1 MSPHSSTDAR
11 LTLEID
17 GHSWPLKDG
26 DVIGRLG
33 TVGGEAL
40 RGYDVLSRQHL
51 RVEHRSGR
59 WQMTLLPKAGN
70 ETLCNG
76 TAMIVGEPMPITG
89 ACEIRVVTLVLRLS
103 FEAATLP
110 VEAEYPVALV
120 RLDKDL
126 HLAWRNRAA
135 TQLLRDDL
143 ASGTEFLRLLETGA
157 TLRLRYALLGL
168 REGGELEECEVA
180 SQTEDGNPWIALR
193 ATRSGK
199 ELLLALRDVTLE
211 RQQRE
216 AVKQAEDRLDS
227 KVDALAKLLT
237 AKSFVDGDLAAAL
250 PLLVQD
256 AAELLDDTSVSA
268 WLPSP
273 AASRTGGASLPL
285 MCRAMSGALRATIG
299 REVVLAKLPPR
310 GEASPA
316 MLATLQA
323 SGVID
328 AAHGSAWLE
337 PMKEHG
343 LLVFQRSDASRT
355 WMDPEIR
362 LISLAVALGR
372 QLFANAQRSA
382 ATESLQIRE
391 FELSTELSEAAH
403 YMERRLPAVLTKGH
417 VEVDWS
423 YQPCGRL
430 GGDTF
435 GYEWLDDQ
443 RFAIYIAD
451 VMGHGTK
458 ASLHALS
465 IAQTLKLL
473 LARGVDLDPAFWLA
487 SLNKEFPMK
496 AHQDLLW
503 TMWCGVYDRRTRT
516 LRHASGGHPPALL
529 CHDGK
534 VEEVNSPGPVLGAM
548 DAATYSSAN
557 VAVPENAKLFLF
569 TDGAYEFPTAEGDT
583 GTLADFSS
591 AVHGAAGMKEGECAF
606 LKTRAAGLC
615 VEPDFPD
622 DFTIVRARFAR

>member
-1 MSPHSSTDAR
+1 MPAPSKTDPKLA
-11 LTLEID
+11 LEIE
-17 GHSWPLKDG
+17 GNSWPLKDG

-51 RVEHRSGR
+51 RVEHKSGR
-59 WQMTLLPKAGN
+59 WQITLLPKAAN

-76 TAMIVGEPMPITG
+76 IPMIVGEPVPVTG
-89 ACEIRVVTLVLRLS
+89 ACEIRVVTLALRVTLD
-103 FEAATLP
+103 AATLP
-110 VEAEYPVALV
+110 VETEYPVALV
-120 RLDKDL
+120 KLDKDL
-126 HLAWRNRAA
+126 YVAWRNRAA

-143 ASGTEFLRLLETGA
+143 APGTEFLRLLETGA

-180 SQTEDGNPWIALR
+180 SQTENGNPWIALR
-193 ATRSGK
+193 AARAGG
-199 ELLLALRDVTLE
+199 ELLLSLRDVTLE
-211 RQQRE
+211 RQQRA
-216 AVKQAEDRLDS
+216 AVKQASSRLDA
-227 KVDALAKLLT
+227 KVDALTTLLT
-237 AKSFVDGDLAAAL
+237 ATSFVEGDLAAAL

-256 AAELLDDTSVSA
+256 AAELLEDTSVSA

-273 AASRTGGASLPL
+273 MASRTGGASLPL
-285 MCRAMSGALRATIG
+285 ICRAMAGAMHAPIG
-299 REVVLAKLPPR
+299 REVVLAKMPPR

-316 MLATLQA
+316 MLAALQA
-323 SGVID
+323 SGVIE
-328 AAHGSAWLE
+328 ATHGSAWLE

-343 LLVFQRSDASRT
+343 LLVFQRSDAARS
-355 WMDPEIR
+355 WMAPELR

-372 QLFANAQRSA
+372 QLFANAQRRH
-382 ATESLQIRE
+382 ATETLQSRE
-391 FELSTELSEAAH
+391 SDLSTELSEAAQ

-417 VEVDWS
+417 VEVDWI

-435 GYEWLDDQ
+435 GYEWLDDH

-451 VMGHGTK
+451 VMGHGSK
-458 ASLHALS
+458 AALHALS

-473 LARGVDLDPAFWLA
+473 LARGADPDPAFWLA
-487 SLNKEFPMK
+487 SLNKEFPMQ

-503 TMWCGVYDRRTRT
+503 TMWCGVFDRRTRT

-529 CHDGK
+529 CHGGK

-548 DAATYSSAN
+548 EDAIYDSAK
-557 VAVPENAKLFLF
+557 VTVPENATLFLF
-569 TDGAYEFPTAEGDT
+569 TDGVYEFPTAEGDT
-583 GTLADFSS
+583 GTLADFT
-591 AVHGAAGMKEGECAF
+591 AGVHGAAGMTQGECAF

-615 VEPDFPD
+615 ADPDFPD